1 MKERKYAKPVTM
13 FRPFLFQNEIY
24 VRCTTSLFFFFLEQ
38 FQSHASLIPDHFSVA
53 QPGSFAPPGFELSG
67 GSALLSDFPGLPAAA
82 QEAPR
87 SRALQGTIQP
97 LPNLDF
103 FFPCYARYCFNE
115 LADFASE
122 ILADV
127 YSIQLFYH
135 CLQFQYFSP
144 V

>member
-1 MKERKYAKPVTM
+1 MKERKYVKPVTM

-24 VRCTTSLFFFFLEQ
+24 VRCTTSFFFFFLEQ
-38 FQSHASLIPDHFSVA
+38 FQSHASLTPEHFLVA
-53 QPGSFAPPGFELSG
+53 QPGSFAPPGFKCQVDVLC
-67 GSALLSDFPGLPAAA
+67 SDLPGLPAAA

-87 SRALQGTIQP
+87 SRALQGTIQL

-103 FFPCYARYCFNE
+103 FFPCYPRYCINE